1 MKRIMPLIILI
12 SSCFF
17 ILTAF
22 SYGNKEEKNRVIV
35 YGDFKCPYCKKLEK
49 EIMPKLE
56 KEYIN
61 TGKADFQFVNMAFL
75 GLDSIRGSR
84 AGHAVENIAPS
95 EYLKFQKLMFSQQPN
110 NEKEW
115 ITYQLIDCQIDKLNI
130 TNNQKFKIKKDYKM
144 INSQSWKD
152 AQKDQK
158 AYQDNGIQEA
168 PTVFVNGK
176 KINDVYNYQEYQRH
190 LK

>member
-1 MKRIMPLIILI
+1 
-12 SSCFF
+12 
-17 ILTAF
+17 
-22 SYGNKEEKNRVIV
+22 
-35 YGDFKCPYCKKLEK
+35 LEK

-61 TGKADFQFVNMAFL
+61 TGKANFQFVNMAFL
-75 GLDSIRGSR
+75 GLDSIRASR

-130 TNNQKFKIKKDYKM
+130 TNSQKYKIKKDYKM

-152 AQKDQK
+152 AQKDIKLYKDKKVNKLQ
-158 AYQDNGIQEA
+158 
-168 PTVFVNGK
+168 TVFK
-176 KINDVYNYQEYQRH
+176 
-190 LK
+190 

>member
-1 MKRIMPLIILI
+1 MTLIILI

-22 SYGNKEEKNRVIV
+22 SYGNKEEKNRVII

-61 TGKADFQFVNMAFL
+61 MGKADFQFVNMAFL
-75 GLDSIRGSR
+75 GSDSIRGAR

-158 AYQDNGIQEA
+158 IYKENNIQEA
-168 PTVFVNGK
+168 PTVVINGK
-176 KINDVYNYQEYQRH
+176 EIQDIYDYKEYKKY